1 MRRNATCSLLALSIV
16 TLLTNAGCRSGGIP
30 LLNLLGVGKP
40 LVVALVAD
48 EHASTGGNLLELL
61 NPFAP
66 YEPLRKALSE
76 HTGRQ
81 VALDLCLP
89 IQVKP
94 NLGLGFY
101 HLAMVS
107 PVQYGQLGDRER
119 FRVIAVSVDE
129 QQRSARSGLLVVR
142 HDSDVRI
149 VEDLRG
155 KKVAFGPARDARTYY
170 AGLELL
176 KRNGLAKSD
185 LALELLPIPGSL
197 RHFSDTRSLARSV
210 LNGSYDAGFIDE
222 QAWEVL
228 PEHDERE
235 GEPARD
241 RLRIVT
247 KTLAVP
253 DRLIVCSPK
262 LPEADGEKIRR
273 FLLAAAQDHPEIL
286 RPLRLSGYQKPT
298 GELLDACRRLTAKPG
313 ESAAAQDE

>member
-1 MRRNATCSLLALSIV
+1 MRRNATCPLLVLLIV
-16 TLLTNAGCRSGGIP
+16 TLLASAGCRSGGIP
-30 LLNLLGVGKP
+30 LLNLFGVGKP

-48 EHASTGGNLLELL
+48 ERASPSGSPLDLL

-76 HTGRQ
+76 HAGRQ

-101 HLAMVS
+101 HLAVIS
-107 PVQYGQLGDRER
+107 PIQYGQLGDRQR
-119 FRVIAVSVDE
+119 FHVIAVSADE
-129 QQRSARSGLLVVR
+129 QRRSARSGLLLVR
-142 HDSDVRI
+142 HDSDVRA

-155 KKVAFGPARDARTYY
+155 KKVAFGPASDARTHH

-176 KRNGLAKSD
+176 QRSGLAKKD

-197 RHFSDTRSLARSV
+197 RHFSDARLLAQSV
-210 LNGSYDAGFIDE
+210 LNGSCDAGFMDE
-222 QAWEVL
+222 QAWEAL
-228 PEHDERE
+228 PEHEVRA

-241 RLRIVT
+241 QLRVVA

-253 DRLIVCSPK
+253 NRLIVCSPK
-262 LPEADGEKIRR
+262 LPEDDEQKIRG
-273 FLLAAAQDHPEIL
+273 FLLAAAQDHPDVL
-286 RPLRLSGYQKPT
+286 RPLRISGYQEPSA
-298 GELLDACRRLTAKPG
+298 ELLDVCRRLVERRSSAP
-313 ESAAAQDE
+313 ESPDE

>member
-1 MRRNATCSLLALSIV
+1 V
-16 TLLTNAGCRSGGIP
+16 TLLANAGCRSGGIP
-30 LLNLLGVGKP
+30 LLNLFGVGKP

-48 EHASTGGNLLELL
+48 ERRSTGGSALELL

-66 YEPLRKALSE
+66 YEPLRKALGE

-101 HLAMVS
+101 HLAVVS
-107 PVQYGQLGDRER
+107 PVQYGQLGDPER
-119 FRVIAVSVDE
+119 FRVIAVSADE
-129 QQRSARSGLLVVR
+129 QQRTARSGLLVVR
-142 HDSDVRI
+142 HDSGVQG
-149 VEDLRG
+149 VADLRG
-155 KKVAFGPARDARTYY
+155 KKVAFGPARDGRTHL

-210 LNGSYDAGFIDE
+210 LSGSYEAGFIDE
-222 QAWEVL
+222 QAWEAL

-241 RLRIVT
+241 RLRVVA
-247 KTLAVP
+247 KTVP
-253 DRLIVCSPK
+253 VPGRLVVCSPK
-262 LPEADGEKIRR
+262 LPEADGEKVCQ
-273 FLLAAAQDHPEIL
+273 FLLAAAQDHPEVL
-286 RPLRLSGYQKPT
+286 RPLRISGYVKPSA
-298 GELLDACRRLTAKPG
+298 ELLDACRRLVEPKSPAPKP
-313 ESAAAQDE
+313 DE